1 MRTFGLIPAAGKSLR
16 MGRAKLLLPLAGR
29 TVLEC
34 VVDAV
39 RAGGV
44 HEVLVVVGPEN
55 HPLHEIAQRAGAH
68 VLRLSHET
76 ADMRATCQAGL
87 AWLQSEFQPSPS
99 DGWLLSPADHP
110 TIEPTVVRALLSA
123 AEEDLGRSIIVP
135 VHEGKRGHPVWLRW
149 SHVEGIRAM
158 PEGRGLNAFIRLQR
172 DTMELEWPSPDVLQD
187 LDTPDDYQRLVEH
200 ARETTSDGSPDA
212 AKSLLLFS
220 GAHQPRNTTMSEYR
234 IEKDSMGEVKVPARA
249 YYASQTQRAVENF
262 PISGLPLPKAL
273 IRALGLV
280 KIAAATANRDLGKL
294 KPEIADSII
303 RAAREVADGKLDAE
317 FPVDIY
323 QTGSGTSSNM
333 NANEVI
339 SNRAIEMTGGDRFA
353 AKKPIH
359 PNDHVNMGQSTND
372 MFPTAIHVA
381 VAVGIAKQLTPAL
394 KRLHQVIA
402 DKAKEWDSIIKIART
417 HLADA
422 TPIRL
427 GQEFSG
433 YARQLERCLHQ
444 AQQGQYAIMEL
455 PAGGTAVG
463 TGINT
468 HNKFGS
474 KVAEVLAKETGVA
487 FVEAQNHF
495 EANANRDGLVEC
507 SGMLRS
513 IAVSLFSL
521 ANNIRW
527 LGSGPRCGFY
537 EIMLPDRQPGSSIMP
552 GKVNPVMCES
562 MMQVCARVIGNDQT
576 VAFSGATGGQ
586 FELNIMMPVMG
597 LAAIESVELLAS
609 CTNAF
614 VEFCA
619 LEMEANR
626 AACEKQVEWSMAMVT
641 SLNPLIGY
649 DAAAAIAKEAFKAG
663 KTVREL
669 CLDKMRSGTLKKK
682 DSAQVVS
689 EAELSAAL
697 DPRAMTEPSK

>member
-1 MRTFGLIPAAGKSLR
+1 
-16 MGRAKLLLPLAGR
+16 
-29 TVLEC
+29 
-34 VVDAV
+34 
-39 RAGGV
+39 
-44 HEVLVVVGPEN
+44 
-55 HPLHEIAQRAGAH
+55 
-68 VLRLSHET
+68 
-76 ADMRATCQAGL
+76 
-87 AWLQSEFQPSPS
+87 
-99 DGWLLSPADHP
+99 
-110 TIEPTVVRALLSA
+110 
-123 AEEDLGRSIIVP
+123 
-135 VHEGKRGHPVWLRW
+135 
-149 SHVEGIRAM
+149 
-158 PEGRGLNAFIRLQR
+158 
-172 DTMELEWPSPDVLQD
+172 
-187 LDTPDDYQRLVEH
+187 
-200 ARETTSDGSPDA
+200 
-212 AKSLLLFS
+212 
-220 GAHQPRNTTMSEYR
+220 MSEHR

-249 YYASQTQRAVENF
+249 YYGAQTQRAVENF

-273 IRALGLV
+273 IHALGLV
-280 KIAAATANRDLGKL
+280 KVGAAIANRDLGKL
-294 KPEIADSII
+294 KPEIAEPII
-303 RAAREVADGKLDAE
+303 RAAREVAEGKWDAE
-317 FPVDIY
+317 FPIDVY

-339 SNRAIEMTGGDRFA
+339 SNRAIEQTGGDRFA

-381 VAVGIAKQLTPAL
+381 VAQVIRKQLLPAL
-394 KRLHQVIA
+394 DRLQKVLA
-402 DKAKEWDSIIKIART
+402 DKARQWDGIIKIGRT

-427 GQEFSG
+427 GQELSG

-444 AQQGQYAIMEL
+444 AKEAQHAIMEL

-468 HNKFGS
+468 HPQFGA
-474 KVAEVLAKETGVA
+474 KVAEVLAKETGIL
-487 FVEAQNHF
+487 FVEAANHF
-495 EANANRDGLVEC
+495 EANAARDGLVEC
-507 SGMLRS
+507 SGLLRS
-513 IAVSLFSL
+513 IAVTLFSV

-576 VAFSGATGGQ
+576 IAFSGATGGQ

-597 LAAIESVELLAS
+597 LTAIESVELLAS

-649 DAAAAIAKEAFKAG
+649 DVAAAIAKEAFKTG

-669 CLDKMRSGTLKKK
+669 CLDKMRAGALKKK
-682 DSAQVVS
+682 DSPAAVT
-689 EAELSAAL
+689 EAELTAAL
-697 DPRAMTEPSK
+697 NPRAMTEPS